1 MRTTCSETPASA
13 PRDKLAPGA
22 TTVMPARVLAL
33 GQEKHLRVEQVPRG
47 RAVRLCPG
55 RGGFSIL
62 TLATCS
68 SLLKVK
74 LGSSSQGPKRKTVW
88 QNWHESLPGR
98 VISRCLYPCTTVG
111 THTGVQLRNVPQEPP
126 GQGARGR
133 RREPG
138 TPHPRGPSEALSRQP
153 TRSLSSAARGAV
165 RGLPLRGDGR
175 EHRPPPCSAARCT
188 SCRPSAPEAS
198 PSAAPTTR
206 AGRRTASPRPAEERP
221 GAPRPSSRHSL
232 RPLATARLGCGSAAA
247 LAPWLPTANIS
258 PCAIPPLSAAR
269 PPPARCSAC
278 STSGGPRPSTGEP
291 DGARREGPGASG
303 GGARGRAGRSGAQRP
318 GPGLSLPWGSLP
330 PTLGTASWGGGGIRC
345 PGSAARIVFAFLAF
359 PSASSR
365 WEKLNV

>member
-1 MRTTCSETPASA
+1 MKVFLEGLFRAAFTRVRQWELTRAYSCATCRRSRQAKVPEGEDGSRARRTLAAPQRRSPVSPPVPFRPLLAGRCGGYRCGETGESTARRPAALPVARAAA
-13 PRDKLAPGA
+13 PPLPRRA
-22 TTVMPARVLAL
+22 PARRP
-33 GQEKHLRVEQVPRG
+33 Q
-47 RAVRLCPG
+47 RAP
-55 RGGFSIL
+55 
-62 TLATCS
+62 A
-68 SLLKVK
+68 
-74 LGSSSQGPKRKTVW
+74 
-88 QNWHESLPGR
+88 
-98 VISRCLYPCTTVG
+98 
-111 THTGVQLRNVPQEPP
+111 
-126 GQGARGR
+126 
-133 RREPG
+133 
-138 TPHPRGPSEALSRQP
+138 
-153 TRSLSSAARGAV
+153 
-165 RGLPLRGDGR
+165 DGR
-175 EHRPPPCSAARCT
+175 PPL
-188 SCRPSAPEAS
+188 
-198 PSAAPTTR
+198 
-206 AGRRTASPRPAEERP
+206 GRP

-365 WEKLNV
+365 

>member
-111 THTGVQLRNVPQEPP
+111 THTGVQLRNEPQEPP

-198 PSAAPTTR
+198 PSAAPTARRQTDGLPSGGR
-206 AGRRTASPRPAEERP
+206 ARHAPHPGIPCARSPR
-221 GAPRPSSRHSL
+221 L
-232 RPLATARLGCGSAAA
+232 GSAAA
-247 LAPWLPTANIS
+247 LRLHSRHGCLQQISHRAPFRHCRRHGRRLRAALPAQQAAGRGPARVSRTGRGAKGRGRAAVVRGAGRDGVGPRGRARGS
-258 PCAIPPLSAAR
+258 PCR
-269 PPPARCSAC
+269 GARCLRPS
-278 STSGGPRPSTGEP
+278 GPRPGEE
-291 DGARREGPGASG
+291 AA
-303 GGARGRAGRSGAQRP
+303 
-318 GPGLSLPWGSLP
+318 
-330 PTLGTASWGGGGIRC
+330 
-345 PGSAARIVFAFLAF
+345 SAAPAPLLELY
-359 PSASSR
+359 SLS
-365 WEKLNV
+365 